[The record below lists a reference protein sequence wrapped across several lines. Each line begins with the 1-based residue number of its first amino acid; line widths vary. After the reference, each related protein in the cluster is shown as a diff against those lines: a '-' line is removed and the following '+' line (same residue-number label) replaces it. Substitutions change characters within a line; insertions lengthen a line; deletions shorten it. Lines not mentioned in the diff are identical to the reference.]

1 MLGTKILPV
10 ILVAV
15 PATLWLAAQPSFG
28 EAAGD
33 MCRSSPGASAPQGM
47 HWYYHIDR
55 ATKQHCWY
63 LNAEG
68 MRVHSLGN
76 VASPA
81 PSQHENAGEQ
91 AGTTPSDAVQTKV
104 EQPTPAQTATT
115 EASLLEPAI
124 LEPAIRGRA
133 AVDFAARWLE
143 LPKSLDLD
151 ARAAPPPSNGYARE
165 SDAGE
170 HQRTDAE
177 AQMSPP
183 SLVVRDRSAESGR
196 RSEPSFG
203 SILLAFALGTVL
215 LLLCREAFRL
225 AGMLHLEVKRRRARA
240 AFVVP
245 GDSGPVVGGWRDNAV
260 WRTPRPAGS
269 DGRDEAGLTELRH
282 VLQRAD
288 AVSYSPRSFAPS
300 GYQMTKIPTVRRIL
314 RRKYLGRRTHSASN
328 ASNRNYA
335 AV

>member
-28 EAAGD
+28 ESAGD
-33 MCRSSPGASAPQGM
+33 MCRSSPGASAPPGM

-55 ATKQHCWY
+55 TTKQHCWY

-68 MRVHSLGN
+68 MHVRSFGN

-91 AGTTPSDAVQTKV
+91 AGTTPSDAVQTKT
-104 EQPTPAQTATT
+104 EQPAAIQSSST
-115 EASLLEPAI
+115 EASLLEPAAR
-124 LEPAIRGRA
+124 ERA
-133 AVDFAARWLE
+133 AVGFAARWLE

-151 ARAAPPPSNGYARE
+151 ARAAPPPSNGYAGE
-165 SDAGE
+165 SDASE
-170 HQRTDAE
+170 HQGTDVE
-177 AQMSPP
+177 TQMPSP
-183 SLVVRDRSAESGR
+183 SFMVRDRGAESR
-196 RSEPSFG
+196 QRSELSFG
-203 SILLAFALGTVL
+203 SILLACALGTVL

-245 GDSGPVVGGWRDNAV
+245 GDSEPVVGGWRDNAV

-269 DGRDEAGLTELRH
+269 DSRDEASLSELRH

-288 AVSYSPRSFAPS
+288 AASYSPRSFAPA
-300 GYQMTKIPTVRRIL
+300 GYRVTKIPTVRRIL
-314 RRKYLGRRTHSASN
+314 RRKYFGRRTHSALN